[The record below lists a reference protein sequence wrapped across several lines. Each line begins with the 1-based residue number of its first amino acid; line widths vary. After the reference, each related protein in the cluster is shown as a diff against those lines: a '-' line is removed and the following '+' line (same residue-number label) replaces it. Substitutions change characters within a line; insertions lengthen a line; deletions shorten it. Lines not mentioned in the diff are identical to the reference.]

1 MQLKGFESLENTLT
15 QCLKR
20 LEIEAGTSK
29 LGKFPYDNT
38 EQKIEH
44 ARKAVQ
50 MALWHIKAAKVDYM
64 FADRHKRYL
73 LTKDKNII

>member
-29 LGKFPYDNT
+29 LGRFPYDNT

-50 MALWHIKAAKVDYM
+50 MALWHIKVAKTDYII
-64 FADRHKRYL
+64 ADRHKRYL
-73 LTKDKNII
+73 LTKDKDTI